1 MKKII
6 LLASSLLAIFAVAQ
20 ITNPVVVSKK
30 NTVKPLTTSEMP
42 MAAAAFS
49 AYASCW
55 AFNKPCNTQRLWLQS
70 AENILKKEGL
80 QIFDPANNNN
90 ISVGGYSTA
99 KRVLV
104 TIISVAAPNDRTTLV
119 LNVFSDDGNVIKT
132 MGELF
137 RKKFEGATMIDCG

>member
-30 NTVKPLTTSEMP
+30 NTVKPFTNSEVP
-42 MAAAAFS
+42 MTAAFS

-55 AFNKPCNTQRLWLQS
+55 AFNKPCNTQRLWLHS